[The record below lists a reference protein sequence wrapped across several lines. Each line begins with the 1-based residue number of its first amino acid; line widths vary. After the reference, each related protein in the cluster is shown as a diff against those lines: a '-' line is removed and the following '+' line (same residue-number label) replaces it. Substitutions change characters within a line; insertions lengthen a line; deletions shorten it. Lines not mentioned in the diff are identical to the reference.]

1 MLWTARVWVRRPCTV
16 RLGKRVGPQGL
27 VYAQDEQRLVLD
39 AIRRRAAKENL
50 RNVQTRLGMGD
61 NPNLPASALDVILV
75 VDVYPEV
82 EERVA
87 FLRSLAR
94 SLKPTGR
101 IGIVNYKPGEGG
113 PGPVARL
120 GEGERVAQAAVEAD
134 IASAGLTLRPVPQ
147 FLRYQYL
154 VIATRPDG
162 KTR

>member
-1 MLWTARVWVRRPCTV
+1 M
-16 RLGKRVGPQGL
+16 
-27 VYAQDEQRLVLD
+27 
-39 AIRRRAAKENL
+39 
-50 RNVQTRLGMGD
+50 
-61 NPNLPASALDVILV
+61 
-75 VDVYPEV
+75 
-82 EERVA
+82 
-87 FLRSLAR
+87 LAR
-94 SLKPTGR
+94 TVQITIISTNRLQMTDDTIPSTGR